1 MAYKFTR
8 GSQVIGD
15 LKAEDDSNGD
25 TQIDFGEDQIDFQ
38 TGGSVRLKV
47 DNQGIEVTG
56 SLISTGDIT
65 VGGNDLVIGQYTGQA
80 DLYLNA
86 GSDGSRI
93 LLRGTG
99 DAMSAG
105 DNIGAIYFDAT
116 ENDGATISTAGWMI
130 AEPTSTT
137 YTVGSDMPTRIKFG
151 VCRDGQ
157 SSPTDTLYIDGSST
171 GNPRIGI
178 LDSTPSYTLDVNGD
192 IRVTDDLFV
201 DDFARIDA
209 LRVGT
214 TSTDP
219 GDGNLYV
226 ENDITVAGEAS
237 LVNMPGYILAY
248 RSWSNDNNENST
260 ITTGGEDFIEGATN
274 GKASITFTAPSSGNV
289 EIVFSAYID
298 QAVGGAN
305 LLMSLSQN
313 GTTYT
318 REAGTYFRV
327 FDGDETDDG
336 LITVRWNLTG
346 LTEGASYTYYFGG
359 YSTTVN
365 GIILRWGVGDPPV
378 LGYPPLIMKAITMP
392 TLS

>member
-1 MAYKFTR
+1 
-8 GSQVIGD
+8 
-15 LKAEDDSNGD
+15 
-25 TQIDFGEDQIDFQ
+25 
-38 TGGSVRLKV
+38 
-47 DNQGIEVTG
+47 
-56 SLISTGDIT
+56 
-65 VGGNDLVIGQYTGQA
+65 
-80 DLYLNA
+80 
-86 GSDGSRI
+86 
-93 LLRGTG
+93 
-99 DAMSAG
+99 MSAG

-226 ENDITVAGEAS
+226 EGDVTVAG
-237 LVNMPGYILAY
+237 N
-248 RSWSNDNNENST
+248 
-260 ITTGGEDFIEGATN
+260 
-274 GKASITFTAPSSGNV
+274 
-289 EIVFSAYID
+289 
-298 QAVGGAN
+298 
-305 LLMSLSQN
+305 
-313 GTTYT
+313 
-318 REAGTYFRV
+318 V
-327 FDGDETDDG
+327 FDGNNKSFIKHMDHGRFVNSSANANEAFVPDDSITDYG
-336 LITVRWNLTG
+336 GSNYITTFIPAYSGSIDKIVIRGVNNSDLSDLGNLTATVKIG
-346 LTEGASYTYYFGG
+346 NQGTNSYSIDTNPDSFESVTILSSNLGAETNAVFEFSSSNFTPQDVYCVSFTPTNNWNTNGTKYINFTIVSSY
-359 YSTTVN
+359 
-365 GIILRWGVGDPPV
+365 LLD
-378 LGYPPLIMKAITMP
+378 
-392 TLS
+392 

>member
-1 MAYKFTR
+1 MSYKYSK
-8 GSQVIGD
+8 GSQVVGD
-15 LKAEDDSNGD
+15 LKAADDAERN
-25 TQIDFGEDQIDFQ
+25 TKIDFGEDQIEFQ
-38 TGGSVRLKV
+38 TSGSTRLKV

-116 ENDGATISTAGWMI
+116 ENDGVTISTAGWMI

-151 VCRDGQ
+151 VCRNNQ

-219 GDGNLYV
+219 GDGNLHV
-226 ENDITVAGEAS
+226 EGNADIAGSLSFEDYIMAELSIAGLDLQTDTNAFTFNCPYNLDFERIDIYLDTASSSGTVTVTVTNLTPNPDE
-237 LVNMPGYILAY
+237 
-248 RSWSNDNNENST
+248 T
-260 ITTGGEDFIEGATN
+260 IFT
-274 GKASITFTAPSSGNV
+274 ASITSGNTSGFDSTASNASV
-289 EIVFSAYID
+289 DSGD
-298 QAVGGAN
+298 QIRFTITA
-305 LLMSLSQN
+305 
-313 GTTYT
+313 
-318 REAGTYFRV
+318 AGTGAQGLRANVRFRRR
-327 FDGDETDDG
+327 
-336 LITVRWNLTG
+336 L
-346 LTEGASYTYYFGG
+346 
-359 YSTTVN
+359 
-365 GIILRWGVGDPPV
+365 
-378 LGYPPLIMKAITMP
+378 
-392 TLS
+392 